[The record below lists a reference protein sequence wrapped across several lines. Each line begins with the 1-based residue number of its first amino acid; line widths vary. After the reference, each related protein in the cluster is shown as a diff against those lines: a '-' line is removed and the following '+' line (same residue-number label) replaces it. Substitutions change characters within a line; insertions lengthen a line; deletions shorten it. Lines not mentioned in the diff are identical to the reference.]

1 MGAYMCHREGLLV
14 KRSLK
19 NINGFSSTDHHD
31 GGSRSWDQVPFVN
44 QTLQFAQGGTW
55 LVSLWTHSSPF
66 SISVSS
72 SLK

>member
-1 MGAYMCHREGLLV
+1 MGAYMCHRESLLV
-14 KRSLK
+14 KRRLK

-44 QTLQFAQGGTW
+44 QTLQFAQFAW
-55 LVSLWTHSSPF
+55 LVSLWAHSSPF